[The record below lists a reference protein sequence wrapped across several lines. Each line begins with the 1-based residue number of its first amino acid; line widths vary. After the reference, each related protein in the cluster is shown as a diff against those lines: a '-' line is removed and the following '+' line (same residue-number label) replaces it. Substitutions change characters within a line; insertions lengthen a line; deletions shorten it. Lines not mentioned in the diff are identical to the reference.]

1 MRFYADE
8 NFPLDTVIELRRL
21 GHDVLTMFEDGRANK
36 SIRDESVLKRSTKLE
51 RILLTI
57 NRLDFKR
64 LHNSDSNHSGIVIC
78 TFDPD
83 FVNQASRID
92 EVCQN
97 SEKVEGTLLRTY
109 RK

>member
-36 SIRDESVLKRSTKLE
+36 AIPDEAVLTRATILKRV
-51 RILLTI
+51 LLTI
-57 NRLDFKR
+57 NRRDFKR
-64 LHNSDSNHSGIVIC
+64 LHNADRNHAGILIC

-83 FVNQASRID
+83 FVNQAFRID
-92 EVCQN
+92 EVYRN